1 MNSYTIPQS
10 TKRFSMNGS
19 SIQESMRK
27 KAEAQAKYNNFVN
40 SLMPSLVA
48 ESLNY
53 LLQKSLPETVT
64 ESDREYGRVLCEQY
78 VQENNASTIL
88 RRFETESV
96 MLALIANAINESYTK
111 IIAGTDK
118 DGLVI
123 SVKPSDK
130 KDFYRTL
137 ENVDTDKACKKITER
152 VCKATE
158 EFIQNNINDKLDME
172 EAAAKTKEKIE
183 ATKASNQDSETA
195 IKQEYASMYRQK
207 TSDIVYGLN
216 RKKNIYEQMVNNAAK
231 TIVKNNEL
239 KDSFLTES
247 GKLDVQKI
255 TDKVTVMYTFME
267 MLNTAK
273 IRNVDATYIQE
284 CLNSIK

>member
-1 MNSYTIPQS
+1 MNSYTIPQT
-10 TKRFSMNGS
+10 TKRFSLNKS
-19 SIQESMRK
+19 SIQESMIK
-27 KAEAQAKYNNFVN
+27 KSEAQAKYNDFVN

-53 LLQKSLPETVT
+53 LLQKSLPETVS

-78 VQENNASTIL
+78 VQENNANSIL
-88 RRFETESV
+88 RKIETESV
-96 MLALIANAINESYTK
+96 MLACIANAVNEAYTK
-111 IIAGTDK
+111 IIADTDK

-137 ENVDTDKACKKITER
+137 EDIDTDKVCKKITER

-183 ATKASNQDSETA
+183 AVKASSQSAETSV
-195 IKQEYASMYRQK
+195 KQEYANIYQQK
-207 TSDIVYGLN
+207 VSDIAYGIS
-216 RKKNIYEQMVNNAAK
+216 RKKNIYEQMVNVATK
-231 TIVKNNEL
+231 SIVKNETL
-239 KDSFLTES
+239 KESFLTES
-247 GKLDVQKI
+247 GKLDIPKI